1 MQILPQII
9 AKKTS
14 LDEKYVLYRQEK
26 KKKTKL
32 NDILHSKGKST
43 SV

>member
-26 KKKTKL
+26 KKTKL